1 MFPFFGNFWLFFI
14 TFYFFVKW
22 NLRCTT
28 LLCWRNKKQYFI
40 LFWSAKLSFF
50 LTFKN
55 LNASRERNVTRLQ
68 FWMPAVVNGDY
79 MVFVFAKMT
88 LCSIPVLQSVVWKT
102 VEKFFLVHEQELFH
116 QVLISFIL
124 WAFDKLRNSSLFA
137 KVGGILIL
145 KIWFA
150 KFAAIYM
157 LIKLGWFS

>member
-1 MFPFFGNFWLFFI
+1 MNVKSPAWKNFFRLKKNEKMAQELGRSNFFPFLTSFGNFLLLFIFLLNG
-14 TFYFFVKW
+14 TWDVQLYFAEEI
-22 NLRCTT
+22 
-28 LLCWRNKKQYFI
+28 KKPYFI

-79 MVFVFAKMT
+79 KVFVFAKMT

-102 VEKFFLVHEQELFH
+102 FWKFFLVHKQELFH

-124 WAFDKLRNSSLFA
+124 
-137 KVGGILIL
+137 
-145 KIWFA
+145 
-150 KFAAIYM
+150 
-157 LIKLGWFS
+157 